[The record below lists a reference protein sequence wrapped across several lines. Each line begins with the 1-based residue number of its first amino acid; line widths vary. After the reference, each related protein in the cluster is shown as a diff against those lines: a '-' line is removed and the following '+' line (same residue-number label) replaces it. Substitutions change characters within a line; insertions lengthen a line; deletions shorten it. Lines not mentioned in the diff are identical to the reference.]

1 MNYKINDN
9 DVIIFPTDTVYGI
22 GCKMTDEKAIERIY
36 DIKKRDTNKRLAVL
50 ISSLDQIKDYIEIT
64 DTLLKIESK
73 FWPGALTVI
82 VPLTKKLKY
91 YEDTIGIRIPNSK
104 LALDILKENGAMA
117 TTSVNI
123 SGMPPLDTYQEIYD
137 SYSNK
142 VDKIYQ
148 KIEESSSISSTVII
162 LKDNKIEVIREGKI
176 TKEEIEKIL

>member
-1 MNYKINDN
+1 
-9 DVIIFPTDTVYGI
+9 
-22 GCKMTDEKAIERIY
+22 
-36 DIKKRDTNKRLAVL
+36 
-50 ISSLDQIKDYIEIT
+50 
-64 DTLLKIESK
+64 
-73 FWPGALTVI
+73 
-82 VPLTKKLKY
+82 
-91 YEDTIGIRIPNSK
+91 
-104 LALDILKENGAMA
+104 MA